1 MTRLMTALC
10 AAVALT
16 AGAYAIGGLNSR
28 TALPDLPLVGA
39 AQAQEADVDTS
50 TVSEMVQGA
59 EDAPVTL
66 IEYASYTC
74 PHCANF
80 HAGAYKE
87 LKKDYIDT
95 GKVKFVF
102 REVYFDGPGLWASM
116 VARCAGPEKFFGIS
130 DLLFKGQSTW
140 VRAGSP
146 ANVAD
151 ELRKIGRL
159 AGIDNTDLEAC
170 LKDGTKAKTLVT
182 WYQENATRDNVSS
195 TPTFLLNGAKM
206 KNQPYADIKA
216 AIEAELE
223 S

>member
-16 AGAYAIGGLNSR
+16 AGAYAIGGMNSR
-28 TALPDLPLVGA
+28 TALPDLPLVGS
-39 AQAQEADVDTS
+39 AQAQEADVDVS
-50 TVSEMVQGA
+50 TIVEMVQGA

-66 IEYASYTC
+66 VEYASFTC

-87 LKKDYIDT
+87 LKKDFIDT

-130 DLLFKGQSTW
+130 DLLFKGQTSW

-146 ANVAD
+146 ADVAD

-159 AGIDNTDLEAC
+159 AGIDNAELEAC
-170 LKDGTKAKTLVT
+170 LQDGTKAKTLVT
-182 WYQENATRDNVSS
+182 WYQENATRDGVSS
-195 TPTFLLNGAKM
+195 TPSFLLNGEKM
-206 KNQPYADIKA
+206 QNQPYADIKE
-216 AIEAELE
+216 AIEAELG

>member
-16 AGAYAIGGLNSR
+16 AGAYAIGGMNSR

-39 AQAQEADVDTS
+39 AQAQEADVDIS
-50 TVSEMVQGA
+50 TIVEMVQGA

-87 LKKDYIDT
+87 LKKDFIDT

-102 REVYFDGPGLWASM
+102 REVYFDGPCLWASM

-130 DLLFKGQSTW
+130 DLLFKGQSEW

-159 AGIDNTDLEAC
+159 AGIDNAELEAC
-170 LKDGTKAKTLVT
+170 LQDGTKAKTLVT
-182 WYQENATRDNVSS
+182 WYQENATRDGVSS
-195 TPTFLLNGAKM
+195 TPSFMLNGEKM
-206 KNQPYADIKA
+206 QNQPYADIKA
-216 AIEAELE
+216 AIEAELG